1 VQLRYW
7 RRGVDCQALRRL
19 RCGAIGEEQQRS
31 KWHHEAVTYSGEWG
45 LLAQTALLVVDDD
58 TASTPPRAL
67 SAPRK
72 THARSCT
79 GYSDGLLGPFD
90 QDDGSI
96 VIGRCTLGECLGSN
110 SNLLDNLC
118 SRFLTEAPDDI
129 SDPLGLHLFA
139 VRAVGLEDSV

>member
-1 VQLRYW
+1 MRYW

-31 KWHHEAVTYSGEWG
+31 KWHHEAVTHSGEWG

-96 VIGRCTLGECLGSN
+96 VIGRRALGERLGGN

-118 SRFLTEAPDDI
+118 CRFLSGMSNDSGDA
-129 SDPLGLHLFA
+129 LGLHLFA
-139 VRAVGLEDSV
+139 VRGVGLENSV